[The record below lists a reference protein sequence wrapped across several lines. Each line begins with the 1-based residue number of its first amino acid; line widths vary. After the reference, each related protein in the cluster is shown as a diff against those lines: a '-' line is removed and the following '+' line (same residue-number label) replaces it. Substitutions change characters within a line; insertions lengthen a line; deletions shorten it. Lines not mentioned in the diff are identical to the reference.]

1 MKKGLISCV
10 SVCLLLLIWQLI
22 ASSMDQPELIP
33 SVPELIKALF
43 QLFGTDTFYKSI
55 STTILRGISG
65 IILSLEAAGDMEV
78 GAQPGVPLQPILVVG
93 FQPGHPPV
101 PVDQE
106 GHPAVDRIVVLQ
118 AARKLAVSTQAIG

>member
-43 QLFGTDTFYKSI
+43 LLFGTDTFYKSI

-65 IILSLEAAGDMEV
+65 IIGSRGDDSFLIC
-78 GAQPGVPLQPILVVG
+78 PL
-93 FQPGHPPV
+93 
-101 PVDQE
+101 
-106 GHPAVDRIVVLQ
+106 RIAL
-118 AARKLAVSTQAIG
+118 

>member
-10 SVCLLLLIWQLI
+10 SVCLLLLVWQLI

-55 STTILRGISG
+55 SAPARYFRYHSIIGSRGDDSFLICPLRIA
-65 IILSLEAAGDMEV
+65 L
-78 GAQPGVPLQPILVVG
+78 
-93 FQPGHPPV
+93 
-101 PVDQE
+101 
-106 GHPAVDRIVVLQ
+106 
-118 AARKLAVSTQAIG
+118 